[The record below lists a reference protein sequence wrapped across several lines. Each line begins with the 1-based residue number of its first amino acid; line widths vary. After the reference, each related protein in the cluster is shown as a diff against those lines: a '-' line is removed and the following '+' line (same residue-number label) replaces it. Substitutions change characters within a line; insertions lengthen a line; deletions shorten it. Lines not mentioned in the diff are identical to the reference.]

1 MSRSSSRFL
10 RPLITLVAT
19 FCAGVATAGNPEP
32 KVSVRSTGSGEVEP
46 LRYQYKEGA
55 TSKQT
60 VRMATTMAIA
70 AEGLDA
76 LPEMPFPL
84 LVITV
89 ESTVEKVGDDGVV
102 RIVGKVTDADAE
114 SVSGVPDEVIETAK
128 KSIPTLEGLEW
139 TLEQDTRGFIKG
151 AKLSR
156 PSGLSD
162 DVKQMVD
169 ELEAQL
175 TASVMPLPDEP
186 VGVGAEWEVTYEV
199 EAEGGTTE
207 QHTVRYEYTGRD
219 GTVVK
224 LGIVHT
230 SKGTAPP
237 FSIPGLPVEVK
248 VEPKEA
254 ESESKGTGSEDLA
267 LPAAT
272 TRDMRAE
279 AVHHYEVPTPEGT
292 KRFTVTYKSEEK
304 VTLD

>member
-1 MSRSSSRFL
+1 MSPLSYRSFGPVL
-10 RPLITLVAT
+10 AIITTLSASVAL
-19 FCAGVATAGNPEP
+19 AGKPEP

-60 VRMATTMAIA
+60 VRMSTTMAIA
-70 AEGLDA
+70 ADGLDA
-76 LPEMPFPL
+76 IPEMPFPL
-84 LVITV
+84 LIITV

-102 RIVGKVTDADAE
+102 RIVGKVTDAEAE
-114 SVSGVPDEVIETAK
+114 SVTGVPDEVIETAK
-128 KSIPTLEGLEW
+128 RSIPTLEGLEW
-139 TLEQDTRGFIKG
+139 TLEQDSRGVIKD
-151 AKLSR
+151 ATLSR

-162 DVKQMVD
+162 EVKQMVD

-175 TASVMPLPDEP
+175 TASVMPLPEES
-186 VGVGAEWEVTYEV
+186 VGIGAEWEVTYEV
-199 EAEGGTTE
+199 EAEGGSAE
-207 QHTVRYEYTGRD
+207 QHTVRYEYTGRE

-237 FSIPGLPVEVK
+237 FALPGLPDEIK

-254 ESESKGTGSEDLA
+254 ESESKGSGSEDLA

-279 AVHHYEVPTPEGT
+279 AVHHYEIPTPEGT